1 MEDTRPVIYCLVPE
15 GDQELLSDLRAH
27 FASDDRVHV
36 IFERRKRER
45 RASARG
51 GMPSRSAAEEVE
63 DRRSGSDRRRPQL
76 QRWTLDV
83 LPPHVRRRCEGVK
96 FVQRML
102 PVTGGLSGMEI
113 DEIVAEVRR
122 GNAEAPTELYWRVYA
137 QIHSRLCVLLGDPE
151 SADKNAPTG
160 FGRVLDAIEADED
173 GRPFDALMYEALDA
187 AFNLA
192 ATMGDEDDGDEYDDE
207 YERPSLAITDETLDE
222 LVQIKERDPRWFER
236 GMNERDKIIKLAGSH
251 VVAVEHIGSTGIPA
265 IAARPIVDMLIG
277 VERMQ
282 EPAAL
287 RKVLLQMGYER
298 CGNGGTRG
306 RAYYRKRGVLLYDI
320 HVVEYDGPLWRE
332 AIGLREFLRR
342 SPAEA
347 ARWANAKRQAAKR
360 GGHSLLAYSQL
371 RQDTLREIMTRATEL
386 SQRAA

>member
-1 MEDTRPVIYCLVPE
+1 MEQTRPVIYCLVPE
-15 GDQELLSDLRAH
+15 ASAEDLLGDLRAH

-36 IFERRKRER
+36 IIERRKRER

-51 GMPSRSAAEEVE
+51 GMPSRSRDEEAQ

-76 QRWTLDV
+76 QRWTIDV
-83 LPPHVRRRCEGVK
+83 LPPHLRARSEGVK

-113 DEIVAEVRR
+113 EELAAEVRK
-122 GNAEAPTELYWRVYA
+122 GNPEAPTELYWRVYA

-151 SADKNAPTG
+151 SADRNAPAG
-160 FGRVLDAIEADED
+160 FGRVLDAIEADSED
-173 GRPFDALMYEALDA
+173 RAFDTLMYEALDA
-187 AFNLA
+187 AFNVA
-192 ATMGDEDDGDEYDDE
+192 AAPAEDDEDEFEDEAP
-207 YERPSLAITDETLDE
+207 PSLAITDPTLDE
-222 LVQIKERDPRWFER
+222 PVTVKDRDPRWFER
-236 GMNERDKIIKLAGSH
+236 GMNERDKILRLAGPH
-251 VVAVEHIGSTGIPA
+251 VVAVEHVGSTGVPA

-298 CGNGGTRG
+298 CGNGGTPG
-306 RAYYRKRGVLLYDI
+306 RAYYRRRGVLNYDL
-320 HVVEYDGPLWRE
+320 HVVEYDGPLWRD
-332 AIGLREFLRR
+332 AIGMREFLRR
-342 SPAEA
+342 SPSEA
-347 ARWANAKRQAAKR
+347 ARWANAKRNAAKR
-360 GGHSLLAYSQL
+360 GGHSLLAYAEM
-371 RQDTLREIMTRATEL
+371 RRETLREITSRALEM